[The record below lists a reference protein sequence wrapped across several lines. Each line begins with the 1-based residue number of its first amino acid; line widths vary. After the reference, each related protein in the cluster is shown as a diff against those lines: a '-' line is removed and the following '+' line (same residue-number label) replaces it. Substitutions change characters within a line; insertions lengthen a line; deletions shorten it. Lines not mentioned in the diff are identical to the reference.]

1 MNNRPKRDT
10 ERINYAI
17 LHNTG
22 ARIPLRESST
32 SSDEALFQDSQTNI
46 SEESDGSQ
54 ERTIVE
60 DTKTIDAISEDLSQ
74 LSLTGVSVKNRN
86 MDNTEKDKLVSLQ
99 EAVHDDITDFID
111 ENPTNELLVIDDVD
125 LCIRKLEE
133 LRSNYRRIHKDIRA
147 LDPADYDGNLKNDF
161 DKVMFHIKE
170 HLSNVKIVKKSI
182 RNEEVNAAANEKF
195 EKEQTR
201 EAEFRNRTIR
211 CDFLLVD
218 IEMLMKSVLSDVD
231 KRRIQSDRDIVSD
244 DELLAMRTNM
254 PSIQKR
260 IDNLSNKYKVN
271 IPSLTGDCFMQSPFW
286 KFFGDEKKSRIN
298 DLLKL
303 VDACSDLGIRI
314 IVIPLVDGGSIENKD
329 QLKSLLDVLNEI
341 EHKLKDLDLRI
352 LFESD
357 LNPKDL
363 KKFIDQFNPEVFG
376 INYDIGNSASLGYNH
391 QEELLS
397 YGKNIYNIHI
407 KDRVLNGETVPLG
420 EGDAD
425 FSLFYK
431 SLKEVNYSGNFILQT
446 ARSINGEHAKVLIKY
461 KKMTEL
467 CLKEYGL

>member
-1 MNNRPKRDT
+1 MTKNIGFMQGRLSPMDDGKIQSFPWKNWQNEFALASK
-10 ERINYAI
+10 
-17 LHNTG
+17 HNFDL
-22 ARIPLRESST
+22 IEW
-32 SSDEALFQDSQTNI
+32 
-46 SEESDGSQ
+46 
-54 ERTIVE
+54 
-60 DTKTIDAISEDLSQ
+60 TIDQHKIMQNPLMTEDGRYQ
-74 LSLTGVSVKNRN
+74 
-86 MDNTEKDKLVSLQ
+86 
-99 EAVHDDITDFID
+99 
-111 ENPTNELLVIDDVD
+111 
-125 LCIRKLEE
+125 
-133 LRSNYRRIHKDIRA
+133 
-147 LDPADYDGNLKNDF
+147 
-161 DKVMFHIKE
+161 IK
-170 HLSNVKIVKKSI
+170 
-182 RNEEVNAAANEKF
+182 
-195 EKEQTR
+195 
-201 EAEFRNRTIR
+201 
-211 CDFLLVD
+211 
-218 IEMLMKSVLSDVD
+218 
-231 KRRIQSDRDIVSD
+231 
-244 DELLAMRTNM
+244 
-254 PSIQKR
+254 
-260 IDNLSNKYKVN
+260 NLSNKYKVN

-286 KFFGDEKKSRIN
+286 KFFGDEKKTRIN

-467 CLKEYGL
+467 YLKEYGL